1 MKKAEIQ
8 IQETIIVI
16 FIITIIIGLGIFLFY
31 RYTLSSLEKTKLEYE
46 EDQVYSLLATLPNSA
61 ELTYTKLNNP
71 QNAIDTSKL
80 FNVKLANLGFKEI
93 NIKQVYPKEDNVT
106 CNKNNYPKCNSY
118 LIYSNKGNKESS
130 QILTTPISLYFPRTN
145 EYKAGLLEIKWYF

>member
-106 CNKNNYPKCNSY
+106 CTKSNYPRC
-118 LIYSNKGNKESS
+118 
-130 QILTTPISLYFPRTN
+130 
-145 EYKAGLLEIKWYF
+145 